1 MRETKRGGP
10 LCPKPAEFRIQDK
23 CTSWLP
29 CRGLEHPAA
38 RPGSSLRQLYCQI
51 LSEGSRAPRPLLIC
65 KPVRISLPCK
75 LTLRRVAQDKLKKKL
90 KPWSWP
96 CSQEKQQPGQQ
107 DHVLSMRC
115 CSIRSNRSPP
125 GENPACPMRAASCES
140 VNEQD
145 AVMMTSSK
153 WLNRVEATSARTFRR
168 KHTLR

>member
-1 MRETKRGGP
+1 MH
-10 LCPKPAEFRIQDK
+10 LMVALQ
-23 CTSWLP
+23 
-29 CRGLEHPAA
+29 
-38 RPGSSLRQLYCQI
+38 RPGASGCSPWQLAPTTV